1 MKAVILAAGQG
12 TRMGPLT
19 QNRPK
24 VMLPIAN
31 IPMLSHVILSAH
43 DAGIK
48 EFVLVVGYH
57 SEIVKEYFGDGS
69 EMDVSI
75 EYAHQKK
82 QLGTAD
88 AVRAAQEMVD
98 ERFLVLNG
106 DIIASSVHIKSMA
119 EQKWDVVV
127 TARHVDNPSDFGV
140 LEVSD
145 NRVLRIIEKPK
156 KPSTNLANAGI
167 YVFPLAIFD
176 AIKRTKKSV
185 RGEYEITGSLQMLID
200 EGEDVGYLTLSGN
213 WLDIGRPWDLLD
225 SNEYFLSCLMNPSK
239 KDELSLGSSNLQPE
253 AKGEIEPLATLK
265 GSISIGEG
273 TIIRNGAYIEGP
285 VVIGKNCDI
294 GPNCYIRPSTSI
306 GDNVRIGNAVEIK
319 NSIIM
324 KGTHIGHLSYVGDSI
339 IGERCNF
346 GAGTKVAN
354 LRHDGRT
361 IRVRL
366 KGKLIDS
373 GRKKLGTIMG
383 DDVHTGINS
392 MINVGAVV
400 ENGVKILPG
409 EFVKN

>member
-1 MKAVILAAGQG
+1 MKAVVLTAGQG

-24 VMLPIAN
+24 TMLSIAN
-31 IPMLSHVILSAH
+31 KPLLSHVILSAR
-43 DAGIK
+43 DAGIN

-57 SEIVKEYFGDGS
+57 AEIVKEYFGDGS
-69 EMDVSI
+69 LMDVSI
-75 EYAHQKK
+75 EYAYQKK

-88 AVRAAQEMVD
+88 AVRAAQKMVE

-106 DIIASSVHIKSMA
+106 DIIVSPVHIKSVA
-119 EQKWDVVV
+119 QQKSEIVL
-127 TARHVDNPSDFGV
+127 TARHVDNPSEFGV
-140 LEVSD
+140 LEVSK

-156 KPSTNLANAGI
+156 KPPTNLANAGI

-176 AIKRTKKSV
+176 AIKRTKQSV
-185 RGEYEITGSLQMLID
+185 RREYEITDSLQLLID
-200 EGEDVGYLTLSGN
+200 EGMDVGYFTLSGN

-225 SNEYFLSCLMNPSK
+225 ANEYFLSCLK
-239 KDELSLGSSNLQPE
+239 PE
-253 AKGEIEPLATLK
+253 VKGEIEPFASLK
-265 GSISIGEG
+265 GNISIGEG

-285 VVIGKNCDI
+285 VIVGENCDI
-294 GPNCYIRPSTSI
+294 GPNCYIRPGTSI
-306 GDNVRIGNAVEIK
+306 GNNVRIGNAVEIK

-354 LRHDGRT
+354 LRNDGRT
-361 IRVRL
+361 IRMRL
-366 KGKLIDS
+366 KGKLTDS
-373 GRKKLGTIMG
+373 GRRKLGTVMG

-409 EFVKN
+409 ELVK